1 MALERR
7 AETCRIMGQ
16 VRVTAQA
23 LGGGCEP
30 SAGATAPPRR
40 HRSPRTVLH
49 CFLTE
54 RSRQFI
60 TGRATVK
67 NMPFAKPFG
76 DAGGYMFIGRH
87 ASSLLLIAASLAT
100 ASPARAHNPPVVTYG
115 RAHAH
120 PGSLATMVEC
130 ADEPVFFKM

>member
-23 LGGGCEP
+23 LGGGREP
-30 SAGATAPPRR
+30 SAGATASPRR

-54 RSRQFI
+54 RQFI

-67 NMPFAKPFG
+67 NVPFAKPLG

-100 ASPARAHNPPVVTYG
+100 ASPARAHNPPV
-115 RAHAH
+115 
-120 PGSLATMVEC
+120 
-130 ADEPVFFKM
+130 